1 MVQCLTEALLNIC
14 LTVPKSTADV
24 QLDLMEQESAD
35 TRDTGQTS
43 WIATGSKLRNHSQ
56 WSIDDSSL
64 GCCSLKIC
72 QRIDLRCFIR
82 RLGAILTI
90 SQKLEIAKKRERL
103 RSRVDAFNRTA
114 WNFIGRN
121 IQQSLSD
128 NVTLLVEE
136 FDIDEMLQINDPLP
150 FNDSL
155 LGPTAT
161 FADGSLAAR
170 LTLEQIALAKASRTF
185 SATRSATEAIE
196 HVKIPSPSTLGAS
209 MLKSRQ
215 LESLLW
221 KEYQLRQGQA
231 NDALQGVRV
240 SIANLSFEYSK
251 KLRKIKKSKVKKTR
265 AWAGIQSVGRVL
277 HHHRLLYA
285 HALIAL
291 EKLGD
296 PYRTLGN
303 IYK

>member
-1 MVQCLTEALLNIC
+1 MRT
-14 LTVPKSTADV
+14 TAH
-24 QLDLMEQESAD
+24 LKL
-35 TRDTGQTS
+35 
-43 WIATGSKLRNHSQ
+43 SK
-56 WSIDDSSL
+56 
-64 GCCSLKIC
+64 
-72 QRIDLRCFIR
+72 RIDLRCFIR
-82 RLGAILTI
+82 RLGSNLTT

-114 WNFIGRN
+114 WNFVGQN
-121 IQQSLSD
+121 IQQALSE

-136 FDIDEMLQINDPLP
+136 FDMDDMLQINDPLP
-150 FNDSL
+150 THDPNS
-155 LGPTAT
+155 GPAAT
-161 FADGSLAAR
+161 FANGSPMGQ
-170 LTLEQIALAKASRTF
+170 LTSEQIAVAKASRAF
-185 SATRSATEAIE
+185 AANRSATEAVE
-196 HVKIPSPSTLGAS
+196 HVKIPLPSTFGAS
-209 MLKSRQ
+209 TLQSRQ

-285 HALIAL
+285 HALRAL
-291 EKLGD
+291 AKLGD
-296 PYRTLGN
+296 PDGTIGTL
-303 IYK
+303 YKPLQVKDMQANTAIADPNAAGQRNMRPAWFWASDLSGDMEDNSRMVECGFQH